1 MTLNE
6 FYKQSEFKNWGG
18 VLLKGN
24 NTEIIKQIPNNSFDL
39 TVTSPPYDNL
49 REYKSGCC
57 FDFETLA
64 KELYRVTKE
73 GGVVVWVV
81 GDATIEG
88 NETLTSF
95 KQALYFKEVG
105 FKCLDTMI
113 YEKNGCGACG
123 SDKCYIQN
131 FEYMFV
137 FTKGNIKTHNLIYD
151 RENKVNGG
159 IKKVNT
165 NRNLFTVDTSRKYRN
180 VESKEYGK
188 RFNIWK
194 YNQTDGH
201 DDFSKKH
208 PAPFPQQLAE
218 DHIISWSNENDI
230 VFDPFMG
237 SGTTAKMAFLNNRK
251 WFGIELNNDYCKIIK
266 DRFEN
271 MQIKNIN
278 SYKSE
283 ILKKIVKNKNEVDL
297 FEM

>member
-1 MTLNE
+1 MLLDE
-6 FYKQSEFKNWGG
+6 FYEESEFKNWGG

-73 GGVVVWVV
+73 GGVVVWIV
-81 GDATIEG
+81 GDATIDG
-88 NETLTSF
+88 DETLTSF

-137 FTKGNIKTHNLIYD
+137 FTKGKIKTHNLFYD
-151 RENKVNGG
+151 RVNKIQGKMTVNGHRTL
-159 IKKVNT
+159 N
-165 NRNLFTVDTSRKYRN
+165 NADNERKYRDI
-180 VESKEYGK
+180 VSKNYGK

-251 WFGIELNNDYCKIIK
+251 WFGIELDDDYCKIIK

-271 MQIKNIN
+271 MQIKNVN